1 MRHHKLFAF
10 TILAVSFLMLPAF
23 AGDIDMIPPQFSKE
37 QRDNLARFL
46 EKHQKADR
54 YVPKDA
60 KIVDAPPTG
69 IPGNV
74 EPKAGATIKQYTVQI
89 VSHRPVPGQEEV
101 KRADVF
107 YYRPNPE
114 KGKQGIT
121 IKHTVD
127 ITTGDQV
134 GPTEVLVK
142 HHSPMS
148 REELDEAVALAKD
161 KSADVKALYK
171 DRETTAVRWEYLQ
184 LKINKKHGEHEPGD
198 RVVRLMYQVSPV
210 EGQDTPR
217 PLKMTV
223 NVTKGLVAR
232 DD

>member
-1 MRHHKLFAF
+1 MRRFKL
-10 TILAVSFLMLPAF
+10 LAF
-23 AGDIDMIPPQFSKE
+23 AGLTISFLVLPALASDVDMIPPQFSKD

-46 EKHQKADR
+46 EKHQKPDR
-54 YVPKDA
+54 FVPKDA
-60 KIVDAPPTG
+60 KLVDAPPTG
-69 IPGNV
+69 IESNI
-74 EPKAGATIKQYTVQI
+74 EPKVGQKFKQYTVQI

-127 ITTGDQV
+127 ITTGEQV

-148 REELDEAVALAKD
+148 REEIAEVLALARET
-161 KSADVKALYK
+161 SPEVKEFYK
-171 DRETTAVRWEYLQ
+171 DRESAVRWEYLQ

-198 RVVRLMYQVSPV
+198 RVARLIYQATPP
-210 EGQDTPR
+210 EGQDAPR
-217 PLKMTV
+217 PLKVLV
-223 NVTKGLVAR
+223 NLTKGIVVR